1 MCYGKLSWP
10 LLQIGISCMLVGL
23 PLATQAQEQELS
35 SPKASKTDSRYATE
49 SQASSGVT
57 AELHTEASWDDNV
70 LGDNARRVQDYVFEE
85 GGLLKIWARKP
96 AWGVGLEYRPDALL
110 YRTASNLN
118 RLDHRLDFDNDFHL
132 APHLLFR
139 MKDSL
144 DYTTGVL
151 EPQSNQDVALPVS
164 GSPGLNPTLFT
175 PFAREFSNDASAEM
189 EYDTSRRTTFIVSG
203 DHGFRRFTNAGGPNA
218 SLTPGLFNTQ
228 SDVGDASYSY
238 RVTKHFTAGFEYQFR
253 NDRFGRPFHGKTHSG
268 LLRVQWQ
275 VGSHLALSAFGGPE
289 FSDSE
294 GQFVIP
300 STNPL
305 QPGNS
310 VVTQGSKQWRPAVG
324 GSLTLRSNQTVARL
338 STQWLVSDGGGL
350 LATVSNSYEGAEIR
364 RRLSWKWD
372 IVFTGSNARSVAL
385 QGPVG
390 KGAVDTQSAGMAI
403 EHPLLENLSLHM
415 AYNYLRQRTNQ
426 SVPFAVDLDRNR
438 FTVGLFFRAH
448 EYTF

>member
-1 MCYGKLSWP
+1 MCYRKLSWP
-10 LLQIGISCMLVGL
+10 LLPIVILCMLMGL
-23 PLATQAQEQELS
+23 PPKIQGQEQEP
-35 SPKASKTDSRYATE
+35 SPPKDSKTDSRYATE

-85 GGLLKIWARKP
+85 GGLLRIWARKP
-96 AWGVGLEYRPDALL
+96 TWGIGLDYRPDALL

-118 RLDHRLDFDNDFHL
+118 RLDHRLDFDSDFHL

-151 EPQSNQDVALPVS
+151 EPQSNQDVALPGS

-175 PFAREFSNDASAEM
+175 PFARQFSNDASGEM
-189 EYDTSRRTTFIVSG
+189 EYDVSRRTTFIVSG
-203 DHGFRRFTNAGGPNA
+203 DHGFRRFTNAGGANA

-238 RVTKHFTAGFEYQFR
+238 RVTKHFTAGLEYQFQ
-253 NDRFGRPFHGKTHSG
+253 NYRFGQPFHGKTHSG
-268 LLRVQWQ
+268 FLRVQWQ
-275 VGSHLALSAFGGPE
+275 AGPHLALSAFGGPE

-294 GQFVIP
+294 GQFAIP

-305 QPGNS
+305 QPGNI
-310 VVTQGSKQWRPAVG
+310 VVTQRTKQWSPAVG

-372 IVFTGSNARSVAL
+372 IVLTGSNARSVAL

-390 KGAVDTQSAGMAI
+390 KGTVDTQSAGMAI
-403 EHPLLENLSLHM
+403 EHPLFENLNLHM

-426 SVPFAVDLDRNR
+426 FVPFALDLDRDR

-448 EYTF
+448 QYTF